1 MANKKRYDEIQTQVP
16 SWAQDYQAQQ
26 SQQTQ
31 TPTWSDQVADLYNQI
46 TSRPNFKYGPNSDPL
61 WQSAKDQYVHAG
73 RRAMEDTMGQTAA
86 LTGGYSSSYAQS
98 AGQQQYDE
106 YMTKLNA
113 KVAEYAQMARAN
125 YDADT
130 DKLYDRLNY
139 AQSMAQQDYERGR
152 DALAD
157 QRYEQ
162 EWAQQQRAYEDDLA
176 YRQWQQ
182 QQSGQNRAYEMVM
195 QMIAT
200 GQTPSAELLAQA
212 GVGAD
217 YARSMANYYAQQ
229 AAGSGSG
236 GSGGRSYGGGSG
248 SGDDGKKQR
257 TLNDYATTMR
267 NLSNAGNRDEANALM
282 EEMYASKNL
291 SASEKEYLVKL
302 YDKLFG
308 DKAGSS
314 SGSGGARANDKPTMH
329 LN

>member
-1 MANKKRYDEIQTQVP
+1 MANKKPEELTWDEQV
-16 SWAQDYQAQQ
+16 QN
-26 SQQTQ
+26 
-31 TPTWSDQVADLYNQI
+31 LYGQI
-46 TSRPNFKYGPNSDPL
+46 TSRPDFQYDPNSDPL
-61 WQSAKDQYVHAG
+61 WKSAKNQFAQNG
-73 RRAMEDTMGQTAA
+73 RRAMEDTMGQAA
-86 LTGGYSSSYAQS
+86 GLTGGYSSSYSQT
-98 AGQQQYDE
+98 AGQQQYDD
-106 YMTKLNA
+106 YMLRLNA
-113 KVAEYAQMARAN
+113 ELGNYAQLARAN

-130 DKLYDRLNY
+130 DKLYDQLNY
-139 AQSMAQQDYERGR
+139 AQRMAQQDYDRGR

-182 QQSGQNRAYEMVM
+182 QQSGQTRAYEMVM

-217 YARSMANYYAQQ
+217 YAASMANYYKQQ
-229 AAGSGSG
+229 AAYQG
-236 GSGGRSYGGGSG
+236 GVSGGRSYGGGSG
-248 SGDDGKKQR
+248 SGGGDNGKKQR